1 MQTDNPTE
9 KVSGHLELFDKGF
22 GFLRNINDNF
32 RIGKNDVFVPAPVV
46 RQFGLKEGV
55 YVEGTAQKAAD
66 ASKNSRLKDI
76 HAVNFLSPAE
86 YLKVQPLK
94 MQTSINPEE
103 RLHMQIDPE
112 DRMGG
117 ILDLISPIGK
127 GQRGLIISPPKTG
140 KTTIL
145 KHIGKAV
152 LQNHP
157 DTCVFF
163 LLIDERPEEVTD
175 FKRALPGAEVLAS
188 SADESVSNHLRLTRM
203 SMNVAMRL
211 AELGKDIVILI
222 DSLTRMARAFNKA
235 TDSFNRTLTGGLG
248 ANALELP
255 RQFFGAAR
263 NLEGGGSLTVIATIL
278 VETGSRMDDII
289 FQEFK
294 GTGNMDLVLC
304 RKCAERRI
312 WPALNL
318 HQSGTRKEDLLL
330 NDKEYQKIT
339 RLRRG
344 LASLD
349 EVSAMMQLLDFIQP
363 DDNE

>member
-1 MQTDNPTE
+1 MKKEPPSE
-9 KVSGHLELFDKGF
+9 PVSGHLEIFDKGF
-22 GFLRNINDNF
+22 GFLRNIKNNF
-32 RIGKNDVFVPAPVV
+32 RVDNEDVFVPASLI
-46 RQFGLKEGV
+46 RQYRLKEGV
-55 YVEGTAQKAAD
+55 FIQGNSGGASSQSRNRKLTEISTINYIAPNDYTRTA
-66 ASKNSRLKDI
+66 
-76 HAVNFLSPAE
+76 
-86 YLKVQPLK
+86 PLK
-94 MQTSINPEE
+94 RQTSINPDE
-103 RLHMQIDPE
+103 RLNMRTGAD

-117 ILDLISPIGK
+117 ILDLIAPIGK
-127 GQRGLIISPPKTG
+127 GQRGLIIAPPKTG

-145 KHIGKAV
+145 KHIGKAI

-163 LLIDERPEEVTD
+163 LLVDERPEEVTD
-175 FKRALPGAEVLAS
+175 FRRALPRAEVLAS
-188 SADESVSNHLRLTRM
+188 SADESVSSHLRLTRLT
-203 SMNVAMRL
+203 MNVAMRN
-211 AELGKDIVILI
+211 AELGMDIVVLI

-235 TDSFNRTLTGGLG
+235 TDSYSKTLTGGLG

-263 NLEGGGSLTVIATIL
+263 NLENGGSLTVIATIL

-294 GTGNMDLVLC
+294 GTGNMDIVLC
-304 RKCAERRI
+304 KKCAERRI

-330 NDKEYQKIT
+330 DDEEYRKIT

-344 LASLD
+344 LAGTD
-349 EVSAMMQLLDFIQP
+349 EVAAMTHLLDYITS
-363 DDNE
+363 E